1 MKKNK
6 IVISTVVW
14 GKEYLKIFSNY
25 CLKSLLFSGNVNSK
39 TFNKESI
46 FFIFTER
53 KNLATITKNKYYLI
67 LKKIIRIKF
76 KFIKINNNK
85 YETVTKYQKIIL
97 DYCQKEKGIFIHIY
111 PDSILNKNYIKNCL
125 KKINYGY
132 KLILCPGPLI
142 NLEDYIYNS
151 GKYSIQENLHNFYK
165 RFLYYSYSNN
175 IHIYKFKKDFLFK
188 CFHCHIAA
196 ADLNGINTNI
206 SNTLDEDLISK
217 YSNPSQIYY
226 SKNRE
231 DIGIVSLESAL
242 TERGVNYNIN
252 IKKQLKIND
261 KEYILALFKNKN
273 QYEIRNFIL
282 CNFSTSKN
290 NNSNKSIIII
300 NQLLYSIIIKYLK
313 NINIKIVTSKKKNMV
328 NFFQYYDHKK
338 FEYYLDLSQIR
349 KKREEMHKID
359 NINIVT
365 QNIFDVLHNKKNSFY
380 IYIAFVVL
388 MFLPIIVQR
397 NFLNLIKKYKLSKFD
412 ANALPIYEY
421 LAFFNYNEVSKIV
434 LLKFYLKTILKK
446 LKII

>member
-1 MKKNK
+1 
-6 IVISTVVW
+6 
-14 GKEYLKIFSNY
+14 
-25 CLKSLLFSGNVNSK
+25 
-39 TFNKESI
+39 
-46 FFIFTER
+46 
-53 KNLATITKNKYYLI
+53 
-67 LKKIIRIKF
+67 
-76 KFIKINNNK
+76 
-85 YETVTKYQKIIL
+85 L

-111 PDSILNKNYIKNCL
+111 PDSILNKDYIKNCL

-151 GKYSIQENLHNFYK
+151 GKYSIQESLHNFYK

-175 IHIYKFKKDFLFK
+175 IQIYKFKKNFLFK

-196 ADLNGINTNI
+196 ADLSGINTNI

-242 TERGVNYNIN
+242 TERGLNYNIN
-252 IKKQLKIND
+252 IKKELKIND

-282 CNFSTSKN
+282 CNFSTNKKN
-290 NNSNKSIIII
+290 NVKLIIKINKIL
-300 NQLLYSIIIKYLK
+300 NSIIIKYLK
-313 NINIKIVTSKKKNMV
+313 SVNVKTVKSKKKNML

-338 FEYYLDLSQIR
+338 FEYYLDLNKIR
-349 KKREEMHKID
+349 KKREEIHKID

-365 QNIFDVLHNKKNSFY
+365 QNIFDILHNKKNSFY
-380 IYIAFVVL
+380 IYVAFVIL
-388 MFLPIIVQR
+388 MFSPITAQR
-397 NFLNLIKKYKLSKFD
+397 NVLNLIKKYKFYKF
-412 ANALPIYEY
+412 NPKSLPVYEY
-421 LAFFNYNEVSKIV
+421 LAFFNYNEVSKII
-434 LLKFYLKTILKK
+434 LLKFYIKTILKK
-446 LKII
+446 FSII